1 MNEQE
6 MKQDQTTA
14 ESVQDTAYARRMWAY
29 AEKLGL
35 AEDSSESWEE
45 Q

>member
-1 MNEQE
+1 MDEQE

-14 ESVQDTAYARRMWAY
+14 ENIQDSAYARRMWAY

-35 AEDSSESWEE
+35 AEDSNESGEE